1 MTEQV
6 GQWKWKEIS
15 LESIMFLFDEDSNIF
30 SRERIRDQS
39 RFNRLMKELTNLVEE
54 IVAKYGTEAQK
65 EVYALMKL
73 RKKQWE
79 IGVILSPE
87 KPLAQFTVAERIM
100 WLQRKIQKHIAKSS
114 KGQRILRE
122 LRSLTSNVRDIDET

>member
-6 GQWKWKEIS
+6 GQWRWKEIS
-15 LESIMFLFDEDSNIF
+15 LESIMFLFDEESNLP
-30 SRERIRDQS
+30 REHVKDLT
-39 RFNRLMKELTNLVEE
+39 RFNLLMKELIILVEE
-54 IVAKYGTEAQK
+54 IVQEHGTEAQK
-65 EVYALMKL
+65 EVWFLMKCK
-73 RKKQWE
+73 KKQWE

-100 WLQRKIQKHIAKSS
+100 WLQRKIQKYIAKSA

-122 LRSLTSNVRDIDET
+122 LRSLVQSSLLDEV